1 MAGQRNVL
9 IPVPSGQP
17 CLFCHAYL
25 RAGMDWSNDM
35 TKKIYDKQSKKWYAV
50 SDDCFKTY
58 DRMCNTTRKRM
69 QDHGR
74 CWCSKK
80 KHWLCDMNCTD
91 CEFQIVLTKSLDEPI
106 MNNDEASSGTLLDIV
121 EDTNAIAEKIVAD
134 RDLLQYLFT
143 RLQKLDPEAEKLFA
157 IWREHP
163 EGISDRKVAK
173 LLGRPQRTFAYE
185 MKRFRGV

>member
-1 MAGQRNVL
+1 MA
-9 IPVPSGQP
+9 
-17 CLFCHAYL
+17 
-25 RAGMDWSNDM
+25 
-35 TKKIYDKQSKKWYAV
+35 KKIYDKHSKRWYTV

-58 DRMCNTTRKRM
+58 DRMCNTTRRRM
-69 QDHGR
+69 QEHGR

-80 KHWLCDMNCTD
+80 KRWLCDMNCSD

-106 MNNDEASSGTLLDIV
+106 MNNDGSSNGTLLDIV

-157 IWREHP
+157 IWHEHP

-173 LLGRPQRTFAYE
+173 LLGRPQRTFAYK
-185 MKRFRGV
+185 MKRFRNKYRHLLND